1 MNLQEE
7 RGAADAVEARW
18 QRMPLTW
25 RLVRDRAESKTL
37 SQGVLSLL
45 AAASAEPG
53 LRRLYP
59 FTKQWTLWFSSRTSP
74 PFNVDVPAVEP
85 LPDGRFRVR
94 GPRAAQLL
102 GETDTAEAAIALV
115 VAHLPPDGRQ

>member
-1 MNLQEE
+1 MNLQE
-7 RGAADAVEARW
+7 RGTADAVEARW

-45 AAASAEPG
+45 AAASAEPR

-85 LPDGRFRVR
+85 LPDGRFRVG
-94 GPRAAQLL
+94 GPRPAQVL
-102 GETDTAEAAIALV
+102 GEADTAEAAIALV
-115 VAHLPPDGRQ
+115 VAHLPADARP